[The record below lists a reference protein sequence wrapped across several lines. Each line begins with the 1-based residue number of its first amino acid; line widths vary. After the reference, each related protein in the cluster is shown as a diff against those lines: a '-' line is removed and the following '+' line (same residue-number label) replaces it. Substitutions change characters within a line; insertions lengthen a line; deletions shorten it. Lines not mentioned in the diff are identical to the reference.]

1 MVHSSESFQQFAAQL
16 RERSG
21 RLPENLVLMDTVDS
35 TNRFVKGL
43 AERFF
48 EEEAKP
54 RTALIVAYEQTAGR
68 GRQGRSWVS
77 TAGRGLYCTWLHPL
91 PAANGDLLEK
101 QLGAL
106 PLLAGIGVCRA
117 VSGLVDG
124 AAGLKWPN
132 DVLVGGRKIAGIL
145 IESVV
150 GADGDMVAVIGF
162 GVNYDFGV
170 NNDCGVGGKL
180 PTPVSTSLAL
190 ETERPPSRAAV
201 VERLARSLAR
211 ELGHG
216 GDLEYTLDAYRAC
229 TVHREGDEVSC
240 RIGGETVAG
249 RFAGFDEG
257 GRFRLETAAGLRT
270 IASGEVVEG

>member
-1 MVHSSESFQQFAAQL
+1 M
-16 RERSG
+16 
-21 RLPENLVLMDTVDS
+21 PENLVLMDTVDS
-35 TNRFVKGL
+35 TNLFAKGL
-43 AERFF
+43 VGRFF

-54 RTALIVAYEQTAGR
+54 PTALIVAYEQTAGR

-77 TAGRGLYCTWLHPL
+77 TAARGIYCTWLQPL
-91 PAANGDLLEK
+91 PSASGGLLEN

-124 AAGLKWPN
+124 TAGLKWPN

-145 IESVV
+145 IETV
-150 GADGDMVAVIGF
+150 ADQEGDMAAVIGF
-162 GVNYDFGV
+162 GVNYDFGAG
-170 NNDCGVGGKL
+170 NEL

-190 ETERPPSRAAV
+190 EARQPSSRADV
-201 VERLARSLAR
+201 VECLAASLER

-216 GDLEYTLDAYRAC
+216 GDLEYALDAYRAC
-229 TVHREGDEVSC
+229 SVHREGDEVSC

-270 IASGEVVEG
+270 IASGEVIEA